1 MYVIPPNYIL
11 HRGGGL
17 MVGRRVGVS
26 HCSKIVLTKKTYGGT
41 VTHGRIQRWGD
52 MVKKCCT
59 RVTCEILT
67 NFGFC

>member
-1 MYVIPPNYIL
+1 MYVIPPNYII
-11 HRGGGL
+11 HGGGGL

-26 HCSKIVLTKKTYGGT
+26 PCSKIVPTKTCGGI
-41 VTHGRIQRWGD
+41 VTHGRIQGWGG
-52 MVKKCCT
+52 MVKGCCT